1 MRPFLTTL
9 AVLAAATSIHALARE
24 DYLSATENFIQ
35 QYLSPNNEKV
45 AHSINSTLFA
55 ENVTGT
61 VDILR
66 TSSSLELT
74 TSPPAF
80 SFDGRELATE
90 YLFGFFVG
98 QAKDATDPSP
108 YGIPVSYKYSA
119 LMIQEPYV
127 QASVKFGFYYP
138 VLNTTVP
145 VQIDIWFLFNDNLE
159 VQQYDLVLRRAAWA
173 FEDLA
178 PYLTPFMAARLSLP
192 QNTSQPTILRSYFTQ
207 KICSTALSYCN
218 GTNQQY
224 SSFEDCE
231 EQLGGKDLG
240 EWFRA
245 GDDNLVCR
253 NLHVPMVPL
262 RPQVHCEHVGP
273 SGGDMCI
280 PRNYSQVVLDEHFPA
295 GFLAQ
300 QPHQVS
306 GDASSSPS
314 SPSPPTDDDEEDG
327 DDDEEWKRQEEE

>member
-1 MRPFLTTL
+1 MRALTLL
-9 AVLAAATSIHALARE
+9 ALLALLATATGIHALTKE
-24 DYLSATENFIQ
+24 DYLNATENFVR
-35 QYLSPNNEKV
+35 QYLSPNNVQV
-45 AHSINSTLFA
+45 ADSINSTLFA

-61 VDILR
+61 VDIS
-66 TSSSLELT
+66 TN
-74 TSPPAF
+74 
-80 SFDGRELATE
+80 FDGRELATE

-108 YGIPVSYKYSA
+108 YGIPVSYTYSA
-119 LMIQEPYV
+119 LMVQGPYV

-192 QNTSQPTILRSYFTQ
+192 QNTSQSDILRAYFTQ
-207 KICSTALSYCN
+207 KVCSTAVAYCN

-224 SSFEDCE
+224 DSYQDCE
-231 EQLGGKDLG
+231 TQLGEKDLG

-262 RPQVHCEHVGP
+262 RPSVHCEHVGP
-273 SGGDMCI
+273 TGGDMCI
-280 PRNYSQVVLDEHFPA
+280 PRNYTQVVLDNHFPA

-300 QPHQVS
+300 QPLQVS
-306 GDASSSPS
+306 SLDDSSSS
-314 SPSPPTDDDEEDG
+314 STGEDNDSDDEG
-327 DDDEEWKRQEEE
+327 DDSGEDDE